1 MQSAENSVWHITN
14 TISVCISAV
23 IFIIQTFKSLIAPS
37 VVDASET
44 WSPFPFASIFSWFL
58 SIPQCWSF
66 LEGYKWASFLWIQRP
81 FICPHFSGCAGFET
95 VPSYPFH
102 IHVHLLDFMSLHFL
116 LFFFWALLLFPFY
129 YFIHLLSFCSF
140 PPPSPL
146 LSSEEWI
153 GLQVQPSAVFLT
165 SSSFFSEVGFCS
177 VLQSCVSSGLWNF
190 SSCTLHKPP
199 KTHCG
204 QNWIYR
210 WFCLQTDLVS
220 LVFPHFCQRYWGIM
234 ISYQSLGIRILQCTS
249 FVPSTNAVCRVS
261 EFMPIYYNDSFQ
273 SMRHVHNWHHMQPV
287 YGNMMDQRK
296 NFRSKEK
303 SWAWEQSISS
313 ESEEWKVCHI
323 LLFHS

>member
-1 MQSAENSVWHITN
+1 MNPKAFYLS
-14 TISVCISAV
+14 
-23 IFIIQTFKSLIAPS
+23 TFFWLCRIWDCALL
-37 VVDASET
+37 
-44 WSPFPFASIFSWFL
+44 PFPHPRSSFGFHVFTLSPVLFL
-58 SIPQCWSF
+58 GSPPIPF
-66 LEGYKWASFLWIQRP
+66 L
-81 FICPHFSGCAGFET
+81 
-95 VPSYPFH
+95 
-102 IHVHLLDFMSLHFL
+102 LLYSSPLL
-116 LFFFWALLLFPFY
+116 LFFPSPFSSPFFWRMNRPPGSAFSCLSYIFTLLFRSRLLLCACFTHP
-129 YFIHLLSFCSF
+129 
-140 PPPSPL
+140 
-146 LSSEEWI
+146 
-153 GLQVQPSAVFLT
+153 
-165 SSSFFSEVGFCS
+165 